1 MKSKKW
7 LKLSAVIL
15 PLILIGIMA
24 YLYHTIQDKKAKLKI
39 LQEMPNL
46 SLKTISGDLYSF
58 KNLDNG
64 RNKVLIYFSTKCHY
78 CEAEAEELSKIHLQ
92 YSDIEWIWVSSN
104 KLEDIKKF
112 AEQYHLVNIENIKW
126 CHDDMAKLYSTYNM
140 SSVPYF
146 LIYD

>member
-78 CEAEAEELSKIHLQ
+78 CEAEAEE
-92 YSDIEWIWVSSN
+92 
-104 KLEDIKKF
+104 
-112 AEQYHLVNIENIKW
+112 
-126 CHDDMAKLYSTYNM
+126 
-140 SSVPYF
+140 
-146 LIYD
+146 